1 MKRALGQPPAGRR
14 PSIVQID
21 KSAGRASA
29 SYRRGTTTDAR
40 RDPRAPP
47 AARAARRETRIRTHC
62 TALQKDDKPHAHRTG
77 VAGAEVRAAPRR
89 MSEGASARLPM
100 LGSSLTLSRSRLACA
115 RATRTASP
123 QASASRLVQG
133 ARPLCVRAAA
143 APVAAAAAAPAEET
157 FTYQAEVRVWPYSPA
172 WRKESCWSCAA
183 HARCRPAGEP
193 AAGSHRQQPV
203 QQQRGA
209 PHHSRSLRCV

>member
-1 MKRALGQPPAGRR
+1 MKRALGQPPGRR

-77 VAGAEVRAAPRR
+77 GAGAEVRAED
-89 MSEGASARLPM
+89 SSAMLPM

-172 WRKESCWSCAA
+172 SRKESCWRCAA
-183 HARCRPAGEP
+183 HARRRPAGEP
-193 AAGSHRQQPV
+193 AARSHRQQPV